1 MPAIEVKST
10 LTMDQ
15 IERNFK
21 DVDFFSSFV
30 DGLQEARDHKNGN
43 THSQTVVRKRLLPNV
58 NVKSVRASL
67 NLTQKAFANVLGVS
81 PRTVEAWETGK
92 TTPTPTAKKLIYLIQ
107 EDHAIIQKLQ

>member
-1 MPAIEVKST
+1 MSAIEVKST

-21 DVDFFSSFV
+21 DVDFFSSLV
-30 DGLQEARDHKNGN
+30 DGLQEARDHKNGD
-43 THSQTVVRKRLLPNV
+43 THSQTLVRKRLLPNV

-92 TTPTPTAKKLIYLIQ
+92 THSNSKKIVIFDSRRPRNYSKA
-107 EDHAIIQKLQ
+107 AIS